1 MKKWIRPVVS
11 FGLLAFLLWFLPWH
25 EVKAAATRLPLIVWA
40 GVVFGFLA
48 GHRIG
53 VAKWRL
59 LVNAGRSSLTTVD
72 AIRCYAAGL
81 FTNLCLPSIVGG
93 DVLRAALAGKAT
105 GRPEAAVLGGVADRV
120 NDTAALLLL
129 LAVGGTLVHGALP
142 GWGKQ
147 ALIFGVVLSAVGF
160 AVVFPLIMRRPLKR
174 WPRRI
179 RRPLA
184 RTMVAL
190 RRLTRQP
197 RMAAYAFSLSLLI
210 QSGFILLN
218 AWMAREIGVE
228 IPLAAWFLVWP
239 LSKLAALVPISLG
252 GLGVREATLAA
263 LLVPFGISAALGVV
277 TALLWQTVLI
287 AGGLF
292 SGLVWW
298 GLTRQQK
305 RSISLREPRTINLTV
320 TEHV

>member
-1 MKKWIRPVVS
+1 MKRWLRPLVS
-11 FGLLAFLLWFLPWH
+11 FGLLALLIWLLPWSDVRTAVARLPIIVWIGVLGGFLL
-25 EVKAAATRLPLIVWA
+25 
-40 GVVFGFLA
+40 
-48 GHRIG
+48 GHRFG
-53 VAKWRL
+53 VAKWRM
-59 LVNAGRSSLTTVD
+59 LVNGGRATLATSD

-105 GRPEAAVLGGVADRV
+105 GRPEAAVLGGIADRLS
-120 NDTAALLLL
+120 DTAALLLL
-129 LAVGGTLVHGALP
+129 LAVGGVLVHESLP

-147 ALIFGVVLSAVGF
+147 ALTFGFVLAIVLG
-160 AVVFPLIMRRPLKR
+160 VTLLPLLLRKPIKT
-174 WPRRI
+174 WPPKI
-179 RRPLA
+179 RRRLA
-184 RTMVAL
+184 RALVAL
-190 RRLTRQP
+190 RRLARNPIT
-197 RMAAYAFSLSLLI
+197 AARAFVFSLAI
-210 QSGFILLN
+210 QGSFVLLN
-218 AWMAREIGVE
+218 AWMANGIGVD

-263 LLVPFGISAALGVV
+263 LLVPFGVPVALGVI

-292 SGLVWW
+292 SGLIWW
-298 GLTRQQK
+298 LLSRDHGTKLSGRM
-305 RSISLREPRTINLTV
+305 I